1 MMAAGAAGANPRDS
15 ATKLNYAPAKP
26 VVDAAQMGEWLVRL
40 AGRYRIEG
48 LVEVVHNAPEYDRF
62 RCGGPPPPPP
72 GEPEPPTV
80 APLCESIKGR
90 ADCIRI
96 GAGPGV
102 QCIIQAEWR
111 DMYELINGIE
121 GIGDGVNPP
130 PRLGMFRV
138 PGGEPYLGP
147 AMLLIGLD
155 PGKSGV
161 NYLLV
166 DNKGLPEG
174 GAGSIA
180 GNRATFRTPC
190 VNGPVLLNT
199 MRPQQIDNRSL
210 TTCDREFRIDAKG
223 GSSVVHMAFDIEI
236 NEEVF
241 TRFELS
247 LRREK

>member
-1 MMAAGAAGANPRDS
+1 MLAAGAAGANPRDS

-26 VVDAAQMGEWLVRL
+26 VVEPAQMGEWLERL
-40 AGRYRIEG
+40 AGKYRIEG
-48 LVEVVHNAPEYDRF
+48 MVEVVLSSPDYDRR
-62 RCGGPPPPPP
+62 RCGVPPPPPD
-72 GEPEPPTV
+72 EPDRPIV

-96 GAGPGV
+96 GTGPGV
-102 QCIIQAEWR
+102 QCIIQAQWH
-111 DMYELINGIE
+111 DMYELINGSEPVEE
-121 GIGDGVNPP
+121 GTNPP
-130 PRLGMFRV
+130 PPGMYRV
-138 PGGEPYLGP
+138 PGGESYLGP
-147 AMLLIGLD
+147 SMLMIGMD

-174 GAGSIA
+174 GLGSIA

-190 VNGPVLLNT
+190 VNGPVLLNN
-199 MRPQQIDNRSL
+199 MKPQQINYRVPTS
-210 TTCDREFRIDAKG
+210 CDREFRIDAKD
-223 GSSVVHMAFDIEI
+223 GSSVVHMAFDVEI
-236 NEEVF
+236 NDEIF